1 MNAAHPLLRSTAF
14 LLDHFCEAYWMVAR
28 TVEHLDGDGLSGK
41 KFLEAVR
48 KRYDTGLLLGEVQ
61 RPEGNSVV
69 TIENALN
76 RYAEMELVELAGGR
90 KERVVRAGLKQSDA
104 RALCERLAQHLRRSA
119 AIRLS
124 DPASPLFN

>member
-1 MNAAHPLLRSTAF
+1 
-14 LLDHFCEAYWMVAR
+14 
-28 TVEHLDGDGLSGK
+28 
-41 KFLEAVR
+41 VR